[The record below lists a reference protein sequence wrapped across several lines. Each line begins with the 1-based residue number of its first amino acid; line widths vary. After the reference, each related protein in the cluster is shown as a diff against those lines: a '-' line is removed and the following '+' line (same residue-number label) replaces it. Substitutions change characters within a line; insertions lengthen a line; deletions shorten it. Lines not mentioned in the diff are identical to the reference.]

1 MSRWPFWQEAAT
13 PWDPKNV
20 LGCLTASKAWYSAW
34 LSFGR
39 WTCRGASWSLLQAS
53 QLQNLLF
60 RSINIMEDVCLQFTW
75 CLLRNGDLKEANWRQ
90 KSKVGVLVCLGRRQ
104 LFHAT
109 QLLFQ
114 LQSDGNLQLRL
125 FPHHD
130 GGHCA
135 GICGSSCRTQ
145 HGSCKR
151 LASYV
156 CDHMPLLRCPSS
168 IAMILSI

>member
-1 MSRWPFWQEAAT
+1 MAVLARSSYTMRLQECLGCQALL
-13 PWDPKNV
+13 PRLGIQ
-20 LGCLTASKAWYSAW
+20 LGCLLGDGLAGELPGLCCKLHSCRSWHSFVASTSWKMY
-34 LSFGR
+34 
-39 WTCRGASWSLLQAS
+39 ASSSL
-53 QLQNLLF
+53 
-60 RSINIMEDVCLQFTW
+60 
-75 CLLRNGDLKEANWRQ
+75 DLKEAGRRQ
-90 KSKVGVLVCLGRRQ
+90 KSKAGVLVCLGRRQ

-114 LQSDGNLQLRL
+114 LRSDGNLQLRL